1 MKYGKIAVSL
11 LAAATFACTWA
22 GSTAPV
28 AAFGKTPPKVETDWA
43 HSRIYE
49 PMGWRV
55 SVPYGFDNRL
65 VTEMPMGA
73 DGTFFVVS
81 EKASIE
87 AARKKG
93 ETVEGVGWIFSLGMV
108 SEAKLHEILCGEMA
122 GAVLFAKDY
131 NGNYFIYYHPTDVRY
146 VRSDAWRMEKD
157 QEKWSEINAWAWS
170 DVRDSFI
177 SLNSGLVK
185 LTADNS
191 DVGVCL
197 AKIMYEPGTEYTIS
211 QNGKKT
217 ASAKSFS
224 AVPYGEKLLYG
235 ASYEMLRKK
244 TFPKDGYVSLELPKE
259 GLRLDFYTDGAGKTF
274 VREVRQG
281 SKDLVYEAVYEDG
294 NLRAA
299 DVLSAWQKA
308 MQGK

>member
-11 LAAATFACTWA
+11 LAAVSFACAWGGDA
-22 GSTAPV
+22 ATAD
-28 AAFGKTPPKVETDWA
+28 AWQKKPPKVETDWA

-49 PMGWRV
+49 PLGWRV

-93 ETVEGVGWIFSLGMV
+93 HDIEGVGWIFSLGMV
-108 SEAKLHEILCGEMA
+108 SEARLHEILCGDMS
-122 GAVLFAKDY
+122 GAELFAKD
-131 NGNYFIYYHPTDVRY
+131 NSGNYFIYYHPTDVRY

-157 QEKWSEINAWAWS
+157 QEKWSELNAWAWT
-170 DVRDSFI
+170 DVRESFVG
-177 SLNSGLVK
+177 LNSGITK

-191 DVGVCL
+191 DVGICI
-197 AKIMYEPGTEYTIS
+197 AKTMYESGTEYTIS

-217 ASAKSFS
+217 APAKSFS

-235 ASYEMLRKK
+235 VSYEMLRKK
-244 TFPKDGYVSLELPKE
+244 TFPNDGYVSLDLPKE
-259 GLRLDFYTDGAGKTF
+259 GIRLDFYTDGSGRTF

-281 SKDLVYEAVYEDG
+281 SKDLVYEAVFEDESI
-294 NLRAA
+294 RPMA
-299 DVLSAWQKA
+299 VLSSWQGA